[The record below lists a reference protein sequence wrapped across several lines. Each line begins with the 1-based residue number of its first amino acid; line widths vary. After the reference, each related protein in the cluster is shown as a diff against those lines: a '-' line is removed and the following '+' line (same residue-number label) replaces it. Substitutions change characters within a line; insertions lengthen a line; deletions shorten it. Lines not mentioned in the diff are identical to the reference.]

1 MGKSLCFSV
10 VVVTVNVNHR
20 SSPLIGGGGTS
31 PVIYTGYI
39 VSCEKMCS
47 GVNWFRTSTRCVYVY
62 EYGFFQVDTACDFLD
77 FSGKVHAIR
86 RLQQKVF
93 HRSDEEINLQFNVC

>member
-1 MGKSLCFSV
+1 M

-62 EYGFFQVDTACDFLD
+62 EWWLVKRIKTCLSVPFRWGVASFEVYGVDHVTRQKNGFFQVDTAC
-77 FSGKVHAIR
+77 
-86 RLQQKVF
+86 
-93 HRSDEEINLQFNVC
+93 VCTCIPS